1 MMSATATNDRLNPLS
16 PLASPIM
23 KKVKATHQGEQN
35 KGRPQSKF
43 KQADVGKNLR
53 RDSIISDRT
62 LELRILT
69 RQETSAFLGS
79 GLGSQRK
86 NF

>member
-1 MMSATATNDRLNPLS
+1 MLRQPQ
-16 PLASPIM
+16 
-23 KKVKATHQGEQN
+23 KKTRTQN
-35 KGRPQSKF
+35 KF
-43 KQADVGKNLR
+43 KPADLGKNLR